1 MRLDRFRL
9 ELLCGMLLTLAALP
23 VFSQDSAPKAPE
35 FNKQALRNFGDTFLR
50 KAESGAVDLKAPF
63 LLEVRGTLTDAGKI
77 DPATVKFP
85 REEGDPKLIE
95 IAKEAIG
102 AVSDSGFLHFLGSLG
117 AKDTA
122 VVLEQN
128 DADFSTLISFA
139 LPSESRARTVKSAM
153 DSMLTIG
160 RLQLE
165 AKHRDAGINSE
176 DELLLL
182 RGTSVSADVKNV
194 IVSTRVPKSDFHEMI
209 ARQLK
214 KHAAKTS
221 R

>member
-1 MRLDRFRL
+1 MTPRKSKLGV
-9 ELLCGMLLTLAALP
+9 LCGLLAFAAMP
-23 VFSQDSAPKAPE
+23 IFSQDSKPKAPE
-35 FNKQALRNFGDTFLR
+35 INKQAIRVFADNFR
-50 KAESGAVDLKAPF
+50 KKAESGEVDLTASF
-63 LLEVRGTLTDAGKI
+63 LLEVRGTLTKTGKI

-85 REEGDPKLIE
+85 REEGDPKLIA
-95 IAKEAIG
+95 IAKEGIE
-102 AVSDSGFLHFLGSLG
+102 AVSDSGFLQYLVSLE
-117 AKDTA
+117 AKDI
-122 VVLEQN
+122 VLILQQN
-128 DADFSTLISFA
+128 DSDFSSTINFEVT
-139 LPSESRARTVKSAM
+139 SEGRARMMKSAI

-160 RLQLE
+160 RVQLK

-182 RGTSVSADVKNV
+182 QGTSVSADVKNV
-194 IVSTRVPKSDFHEMI
+194 IVSTRVPKSDFHEII